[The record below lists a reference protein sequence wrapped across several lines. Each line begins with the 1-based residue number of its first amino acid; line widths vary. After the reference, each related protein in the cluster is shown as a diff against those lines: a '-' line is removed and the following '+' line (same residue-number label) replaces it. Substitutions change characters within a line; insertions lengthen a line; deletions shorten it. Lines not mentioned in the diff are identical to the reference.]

1 MQVST
6 GRGINVIENL
16 AELAQPVLN
25 INYVRRV
32 RRNHGLEHAT
42 VHVLSSRIKNLSIA
56 GRSDVGGFWL
66 MGNVDTEQVT
76 SAVNEALTRMQNGEH
91 NLAVHPNCGTGL
103 VTTGL
108 MASMA
113 GMLGTLGA
121 KRGISNYIARL
132 PTITLLTIGAIILS
146 QPVGLQLQ
154 EHFTTLGDPG
164 DLQVLDIHRETATG
178 LLGRPI
184 ILHRVNTSST

>member
-1 MQVST
+1 M
-6 GRGINVIENL
+6 IENL
-16 AELAQPVLN
+16 AALAEPVLN
-25 INYVRRV
+25 VDFIRRT

-56 GRSDVGGFWL
+56 GRSDTGGFWL
-66 MGNVDTEQVT
+66 MGDVETEQVE
-76 SAVNEALTRMQNGEH
+76 SAAQEALKRMQGGEH
-91 NLAVHPNCGTGL
+91 DLAVHPNCGTGL

-113 GMLGTLGA
+113 GLVGSIGV
-121 KRGISNYIARL
+121 KRGLSDYAARL

-146 QPVGLQLQ
+146 QPLGLKLQ
-154 EHFTTLGDPG
+154 QHFTTLGDPG
-164 DLQVLDIHRETATG
+164 DLRIVNVQRDTATG

-184 ILHRVNTSST
+184 TLHRVNTSST

>member
-1 MQVST
+1 
-6 GRGINVIENL
+6 VIENL
-16 AELAQPVLN
+16 AEMAQPVLN
-25 INYVRRV
+25 INYIRRT

-56 GRSDVGGFWL
+56 GRSDSGGFWL
-66 MGNVDTEQVT
+66 MGNVPTEQVET
-76 SAVNEALTRMQNGEH
+76 AVSEALDRMQKGEH

-103 VTTGL
+103 VTTGV

-113 GMLGTLGA
+113 GMIGTIGA
-121 KRGISNYIARL
+121 KRGITDYLARL

-164 DLQVLDIHRETATG
+164 DLRVLGVRKETTTG

-184 ILHRVNTSST
+184 TLHRVDTVSS

>member
-1 MQVST
+1 
-6 GRGINVIENL
+6 VIENL

-25 INYVRRV
+25 MDVVKRT

-56 GRSDVGGFWL
+56 GRSDATGFWL
-66 MGNVDTEQVT
+66 MGEVSTDQVE
-76 SAVNEALTRMQNGEH
+76 SAVDEALRRMQGGEH
-91 NLAVHPNCGTGL
+91 ELAVHPNCGTGL

-113 GMLGTLGA
+113 GMLGTMGM
-121 KRGISNYIARL
+121 KRNVGDYMSRL

-146 QPVGLQLQ
+146 QPLGLKLQ

-164 DLQVLDIHRETATG
+164 DLRVLNVKRETTTG
-178 LLGRPI
+178 IMGRPI
-184 ILHRVNTSST
+184 VLHRVSTMSS